1 MNFKINNYILLIFNF
16 DSEFTN
22 EVCLKSILK
31 KNKNKNF
38 VKILLI
44 SVFIIESNINL
55 KKLALKE
62 FSENNE

>member
-31 KNKNKNF
+31 KIRIKT
-38 VKILLI
+38 L
-44 SVFIIESNINL
+44 
-55 KKLALKE
+55 
-62 FSENNE
+62 